1 MTAAFTQFTTGRAPG
16 RALGRAAAVLLLGFS
31 SVLGAQQPT
40 SSSATT
46 AAATAAVAPAR
57 PLSLDEA
64 IRLAARESEELQ
76 IARAGVARAGG
87 QVKQARSLSLPQLN
101 ASLAY
106 ARTLRSQFSA
116 LAGGAATDTASA
128 PQLDAVCAPNI
139 PAGATQAQRD
149 AALAQAQTCANVVGI
164 DFTKVGFGAKNQYT
178 LGLAFS
184 QSVFS
189 GGRNSGQ
196 QAAASAGR
204 RVAEVELT
212 SQRAQLALDVTQAY
226 FDAALADRLVE
237 IADTTLA
244 QTNELLRQTTLAR
257 RVGNTS
263 EFDLLRATVTRDNQ
277 RPVVIQRRGDRDI
290 AYLRLK
296 QLLNLPLE
304 EPVQL
309 TTPIDEPATV
319 SRVIAANAAN
329 VPLVSADSMAPL
341 PTADTATA
349 NRAPVRESEEN
360 VRAQEGLLRVA
371 RADRLP
377 SLAITSNYQRLFF
390 PNNFAP
396 NLSQFSENWT
406 IGGSLGMSLFSG
418 GRVTGQIEVARA
430 NLDEARARRDLSRE
444 LAALDTRVAL
454 NQLAQAEA
462 AFAASH
468 GTAGQARRA
477 YSIDQIRYREGI
489 STQTDLTQSRLLL
502 EQAVANQAFSARDLA
517 VARARLALI
526 RDLPINTAA
535 LGAAAQR
542 ATLQQ
547 QQPQQQQQQP
557 TLSQQ
562 QSAQSA
568 APGTSGAGQIG
579 STTP

>member
-1 MTAAFTQFTTGRAPG
+1 MNAAFTRTAARRAFGRS
-16 RALGRAAAVLLLGFS
+16 AAVLLLGFS

-40 SSSATT
+40 TST
-46 AAATAAVAPAR
+46 AAAASAPAR
-57 PLSLDEA
+57 ALSLDEA

-76 IARAGVARAGG
+76 VARAGIARAAG
-87 QVKQARSLSLPQLN
+87 QVRQARSLSLPQLN
-101 ASLAY
+101 SNLAY

-116 LAGGAATDTASA
+116 LASGGASDSTATGPVFD
-128 PQLDAVCAPNI
+128 PVCAPNI

-149 AALAQAQTCANVVGI
+149 AALAQAQSCAAAAGI
-164 DFTKVGFGAKNQYT
+164 DFSRVGFGAKNQYT
-178 LGLAFS
+178 FGLAFS
-184 QSVFS
+184 QTVFS

-196 QAAASAGR
+196 QTAASAGQ
-204 RVAEVELT
+204 RVAEVGLT

-226 FDAALADRLVE
+226 FDAVLADRLVD

-244 QTNELLRQTTLAR
+244 QTDELLRQTTLAR

-277 RPVVIQRRGDRDI
+277 RPIVIQRRGDRDI

-296 QLLNLPLE
+296 QLLNLPLD

-309 TTPIDEPATV
+309 TTPIDQPATV
-319 SRVIAANAAN
+319 SRVIAANATTAGN
-329 VPLVSADSMAPL
+329 ASLVSAVDTLAPL
-341 PTADTATA
+341 PVPDTATSD
-349 NRAPVRESEEN
+349 RAPVRQSEEN

-377 SLAITSNYQRLFF
+377 SLALTSNYQRLFF

-396 NLSQFSENWT
+396 NLSQYSENWT
-406 IGGSLGMSLFSG
+406 IGGSLGLSLFSG

-430 NLDEARARRDLSRE
+430 NLDEARAQLQLSRE

-454 NQLAQAEA
+454 NQLTQAEA
-462 AFAASH
+462 AFAASR

-502 EQAVANQAFSARDLA
+502 EQAEANQALTALDLA
-517 VARARLALI
+517 VARARLVLI

-542 ATLQQ
+542 ASSQA
-547 QQPQQQQQQP
+547 QQQQQQQQ
-557 TLSQQ
+557 QQ
-562 QSAQSA
+562 QSTQQQQRAQSA
-568 APGTSGAGQIG
+568 AAGTTSASQFG

>member
-1 MTAAFTQFTTGRAPG
+1 MNVAPARTTARRVCA
-16 RALGRAAAVLLLGFS
+16 RAAALVLLGVPAMLR
-31 SVLGAQQPT
+31 AQQPAPT
-40 SSSATT
+40 APAST
-46 AAATAAVAPAR
+46 AAAR

-76 IARAGVARAGG
+76 VARAGVTRANG
-87 QVKQARSLSLPQLN
+87 QQLQARSLYMPQLN
-101 ASLAY
+101 GSVAY
-106 ARTLRSQFSA
+106 ARTLRSQFSS
-116 LAGGAATDTASA
+116 LAGAAPDTTTGPRKVS
-128 PQLDAVCAPNI
+128 VCAPNI
-139 PAGATQAQRD
+139 LATATQAERD
-149 AALAQAQTCANVVGI
+149 AALAQAQTCAATTGI
-164 DFTKVGFGAKNQYT
+164 DFSKSSFGAKNQYT

-184 QSVFS
+184 QNVFS

-196 QAAASAGR
+196 NAAATAGR

-212 SQRAQLALDVTQAY
+212 SQRAQLALNVTQAY
-226 FDAALADRLVE
+226 FDAVLADRLVE
-237 IADTTLA
+237 IADTTLS
-244 QTNELLRQTTLAR
+244 QTDELLRQTTLAK

-263 EFDLLRATVTRDNQ
+263 EFDLLRATVSRDNQ

-296 QLLNLPLE
+296 QLLNLPLD
-304 EPVQL
+304 EPVAL
-309 TTPIDEPATV
+309 TTPIDEPTTV
-319 SRVIAANAAN
+319 SRVIAANATASLTGQA
-329 VPLVSADSMAPL
+329 VIDTTAPL
-341 PTADTATA
+341 PTPDTSTA
-349 NRAPVRESEEN
+349 GRAPVRQSEDN
-360 VRAQEGLLRVA
+360 VRAQEGLLKVA

-390 PNNFAP
+390 PSSIAP
-396 NLSQFSENWT
+396 NLSQYSENWT
-406 IGGSLGMSLFSG
+406 IGGTLGISLFSG
-418 GRVTGQIEVARA
+418 GRVSGQIEVARA
-430 NLDEARARRDLSRE
+430 NLDEARARLQLSRE

-462 AFAASH
+462 AFGASR

-502 EQAVANQAFSARDLA
+502 EQAVANQALSARDLA
-517 VARARLALI
+517 VARARVALI

-542 ATLQQ
+542 GSA
-547 QQPQQQQQQP
+547 QQQQQQP
-557 TLSQQ
+557 QATQQ
-562 QSAQSA
+562 QQQRAQSTAGA
-568 APGTSGAGQIG
+568 AGTGQFG